1 MDNYVYYNPNPRSRR
16 VGDCAVRALSKALN
30 QDWDKTYLWICI
42 YGFIYKD
49 MPNGNAVWGM
59 YLKNKGFTR
68 HIIPDTCPDCYT
80 LNDFCLEHPN
90 GTYVVALSGHVVAV
104 VDGQIYDTWD
114 SGNEIPIY
122 YWSRKDNE

>member
-1 MDNYVYYNPNPRSRR
+1 MGSYSYYNPNPHSRR

-49 MPNGNAVWGM
+49 MPNGNATWGI
-59 YLKNKGFTR
+59 YLKDKGFTR
-68 HIIPDTCPDCYT
+68 QIIPDTCPDCYT
-80 LNDFCLEHPN
+80 LNEFCCDRPK
-90 GTYVVALSGHVVAV
+90 GTYIVVLSGHVVAV
-104 VDGQIYDTWD
+104 IDGCIYDTWD

-122 YWSRKDNE
+122 YWSRKENK